1 MKPIETGKFGEI
13 DNLLTPADFKYLE
26 DKYCN
31 ECMHRDYFINRKP
44 PKLSHPCRL
53 HGFILTWS
61 CCKEFTDETETKIR
75 NCDLLYKLRDAKIVE
90 FDPIQC
96 NMFIRVGSF
105 IGSNS
110 IIQDVTCNEEF
121 KGNGEEINVRETE

>member
-1 MKPIETGKFGEI
+1 MKAIETGNFGELA
-13 DNLLTPADFKYLE
+13 DLLSPADFKYLE
-26 DKYCN
+26 EKYCN
-31 ECMHRDYFINRKP
+31 ECMHSVYLFNRKP
-44 PKLSHPCRL
+44 PKYFNEFYSCRL
-53 HGFILTWS
+53 HNFIFTWS

-75 NCDLLYKLRDAKIVE
+75 NSDLLYKLWNAKIVE

-110 IIQDVTCNEEF
+110 IIQDVTRG
-121 KGNGEEINVRETE
+121 K